1 MARIY
6 KALLAAAAS
15 AAAIAAFGVTAA
27 SAASP
32 PAARTGKSGTEH
44 LQLMTTSATASKS
57 SIIATGVFTAAGVDK
72 SGNKIDTITF
82 PGGTFKINHSG
93 VTHGKQNFNPKTCL
107 LTVKETGPYTIGHGT
122 GRYAG
127 IRGHGKAT
135 VTILAIAARN
145 SHGKCS
151 MTLPPAAF
159 HQVINASGPI
169 HL

>member
-1 MARIY
+1 MTRIY
-6 KALLAAAAS
+6 KVLL
-15 AAAIAAFGVTAA
+15 AA

-32 PAARTGKSGTEH
+32 PAAGSRVSGTEH
-44 LQLMTTSATASKS
+44 LQLMTTSATASRV
-57 SIIATGVFTAAGVDK
+57 SIIATGVFTAGGVDREGSK
-72 SGNKIDTITF
+72 VDTITF

-93 VTHGKQNFNPKTCL
+93 VTPGKQNFNPKTCL

-122 GRYAG
+122 GSYAG

-145 SHGKCS
+145 SNGKCS
-151 MTLPPAAF
+151 MSRPPTAF